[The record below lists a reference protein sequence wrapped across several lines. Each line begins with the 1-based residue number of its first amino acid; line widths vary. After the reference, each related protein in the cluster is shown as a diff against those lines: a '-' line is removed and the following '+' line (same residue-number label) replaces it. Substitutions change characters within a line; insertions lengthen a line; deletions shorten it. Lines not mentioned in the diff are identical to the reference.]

1 MQNTR
6 KKKQKKTV
14 SCKVSARAV
23 EMKLIRKQKDELYHV
38 GIWILATNAEEKMGL
53 RKPAA
58 LKEEGEQRVEGS
70 A

>member
-1 MQNTR
+1 
-6 KKKQKKTV
+6 
-14 SCKVSARAV
+14 
-23 EMKLIRKQKDELYHV
+23 MKLIRKQKDELYHV
-38 GIWILATNAEEKMGL
+38 GISILATNAEEKMGL